1 MVKIKEVSSK
11 IIKDSRGEE
20 TIEVSVKTDGGTFS
34 ASAPQGK
41 STGKYEA
48 KQYKKNIKEDM
59 KNLKKF
65 SEYFSE
71 EVLEKYEHLK
81 QIEDIVRD
89 YIGANTMIALEYA
102 ILKSIAKE
110 QKKEVWE
117 LINPNAKKIPR
128 FLGNL
133 VEGGKHSLAEKK
145 PDFQEFL
152 ISPNLRSAKENFETM
167 KKNKQFV
174 EELIKKEDKSFRNR
188 KTDEDAWMTALNE
201 KQIFE
206 ILEKLKVPF
215 GTDVAASS
223 FYSRKKYRY
232 LNPLLT
238 RDSDEQ
244 LFYTKNLIKNFN
256 LFYVEDKFDEED
268 FESFAKLS
276 KISEK
281 TLIVGDDLTVTNLK
295 RLEKAIKMK
304 AINGIIIKPNQIG
317 SLIEVKEVVELAKK
331 NDIKIIFSHRSGET
345 DEEILADLAF
355 GFQADFLKCGITG
368 AERETKI
375 KRIIEIEKSLK

>member
-20 TIEVSVKTDGGTFS
+20 TIEVSVKTDVGTFS

-48 KQYKKNIKEDM
+48 KPYKKSIKEDI

-71 EVLEKYEHLK
+71 EILEKYEHLK

-89 YIGANTMIALEYA
+89 YVGANTMIALEYA
-102 ILKSIAKE
+102 ILKAIAKE
-110 QKKEVWE
+110 RKKEVWE
-117 LINPNAKKIPR
+117 IINSEAKKVPR
-128 FLGNL
+128 FLGNM

-152 ISPNLRSAKENFETM
+152 ISPNLKSAKENFEAM
-167 KKNKQFV
+167 KKAKQIIEDF
-174 EELIKKEDKSFRNR
+174 IKKEDKDFNGR
-188 KTDEDAWMTALNE
+188 KTDEDAWMTSLNE
-201 KQIFE
+201 KQVFE
-206 ILEKLKVPF
+206 ILERLKVPF
-215 GTDVAASS
+215 GTDIASSS

-232 LNPLLT
+232 LNPLLQ

-244 LFYTKNLIKNFN
+244 LFYIKNLIKNFN
-256 LFYVEDKFDEED
+256 LFYVEDPFDEED
-268 FESFAKLS
+268 FESFAKLL
-276 KISEK
+276 KISDK

-295 RLEKAIKMK
+295 RLEKAIKTK
-304 AINGIIIKPNQIG
+304 AINGIIVKPNQIG

-331 NDIKIIFSHRSGET
+331 NDLKLIFSHRSGET
-345 DEEILADLAF
+345 DENILADLAF

-368 AERETKI
+368 KEREAKI
-375 KRIIEIEKSLK
+375 KRIIEIEKSL